1 MLNITSK
8 IIRNS
13 DKFLSSTLGN
23 EIVMMNTVNG
33 TYIGLNEVSSNIWN
47 YLENERTA
55 GEIIDLLL
63 NDYDVSRENCEPQT
77 IECLTKMEKQGIIV
91 VL

>member
-23 EIVMMNTVNG
+23 EIVMMNTANG

-47 YLENERTA
+47 YLENEHTA
-55 GEIIDLLL
+55 AEIVDLLL
-63 NDYDVSRENCEPQT
+63 TYYDVSRENCEPQT
-77 IECLTKMEKQGIIV
+77 MDCLSKMEQQGIIV

>member
-1 MLNITSK
+1 
-8 IIRNS
+8 
-13 DKFLSSTLGN
+13 
-23 EIVMMNTVNG
+23 MMNTTNG

-47 YLENERTA
+47 YLENEHTA
-55 GEIIDLLL
+55 AEIIEHLL

-77 IECLTKMEKQGIIV
+77 MDCLNKMEKQGIIV

>member
-1 MLNITSK
+1 MLTITSK

-23 EIVMMNTVNG
+23 EIVMMNTTNG

-55 GEIIDLLL
+55 AEIIEHLL
-63 NDYDVSRENCEPQT
+63 NDYEVSRENCEPQT
-77 IECLTKMEKQGIIV
+77 MDCLNKMEKQGIIV